1 VLDWLSKSP
10 DPDLGLLGLGN
21 LVARADQV
29 PGLVATFRESPEAA
43 RRLCLLLG
51 TSRLFHR
58 AIEQHPDTLMDLA
71 DDEVLRPRPR
81 SALMASAAAA
91 LEWRAD
97 VEDRREAL
105 ARFKRAEL
113 LRIAAGGVFGINE
126 PAVIASGLSDLAEA
140 VLEAAVDA
148 VHPPVAMALTAMG
161 RLG

>member
-1 VLDWLSKSP
+1 
-10 DPDLGLLGLGN
+10 
-21 LVARADQV
+21 VARADQV

-91 LEWRAD
+91 LEWRAG

-105 ARFKRAEL
+105 ARFKGAEL
-113 LRIAAGGVFGINE
+113 LRIAAGGVFGANDNV
-126 PAVIASGLSDLAEA
+126 ALARGLRCVE
-140 VLEAAVDA
+140 E
-148 VHPPVAMALTAMG
+148 
-161 RLG
+161 